1 MFAPRGRRTDCAK
14 RITVNGETVDSPA
27 FNVEG
32 NEKILLDG
40 EKLPA
45 VESTRLWLYY
55 KPTGLLT
62 THKDTS
68 NRPTVFDNLP
78 AGLPRVISVGRL
90 DLNSEGLLL
99 LTNNGELSR
108 TLELPQN
115 GWSRRYKVK
124 VHGRVSQAKIDSL
137 ADGVTVDGVAYGPVK
152 ILLGETQGTNTW
164 LTITLQEGKN
174 REIRRLMKYIGLEV
188 ARLIRLSYGP
198 FQLGSLKKAKC
209 ARFRK
214 SSERT
219 ARRQIPVMR
228 IIGGLYRGKNFF
240 RRVQFTF
247 VPLPIRRAKLFLT
260 FYTANFPSR
269 GINFESP
276 TFLPAAARLR
286 SRRFPAACGMQPW
299 QTLTSPTRHAML
311 RFFRPKNKI
320 RLLKADAARLPAADA
335 PFDLI
340 FLDAPYHKGLSEKR
354 WLRFCGKTGWPK
366 TLYAWWNWPVTKPLP
381 FRPDCKRL
389 TTAATASAVLF
400 FSANKQLDFLSKKSI
415 IITVQ
420 LNYLHYDFN
429 FT

>member
-1 MFAPRGRRTDCAK
+1 MSERLAKFIARSGVCSRRAAEELIAQK

-164 LTITLQEGKN
+164 LTIT
-174 REIRRLMKYIGLEV
+174 
-188 ARLIRLSYGP
+188 
-198 FQLGSLKKAKC
+198 
-209 ARFRK
+209 
-214 SSERT
+214 
-219 ARRQIPVMR
+219 
-228 IIGGLYRGKNFF
+228 
-240 RRVQFTF
+240 
-247 VPLPIRRAKLFLT
+247 
-260 FYTANFPSR
+260 
-269 GINFESP
+269 
-276 TFLPAAARLR
+276 
-286 SRRFPAACGMQPW
+286 
-299 QTLTSPTRHAML
+299 
-311 RFFRPKNKI
+311 
-320 RLLKADAARLPAADA
+320 
-335 PFDLI
+335 
-340 FLDAPYHKGLSEKR
+340 
-354 WLRFCGKTGWPK
+354 
-366 TLYAWWNWPVTKPLP
+366 
-381 FRPDCKRL
+381 
-389 TTAATASAVLF
+389 
-400 FSANKQLDFLSKKSI
+400 
-415 IITVQ
+415 
-420 LNYLHYDFN
+420 
-429 FT
+429 